1 MSRGP
6 SAASIYAASRAL
18 GVSVRFASLIAIPD
32 DITTLAA
39 ETTLRNCY
47 ALFQLF
53 AFHVC

>member
-1 MSRGP
+1 VSRGP

-47 ALFQLF
+47 AIFQLF